1 MDRRDSLNTAP
12 PARGISLDRLPLAVG
27 TFIGAAV
34 VFSAAIA
41 VTSPDNRDSSL
52 TNALYGFTT
61 SIPLIV
67 LAYVWSAVDQR
78 ARRAPTLIFFLGAW
92 ATIFGISSAIQHFDP
107 TAGTFFYILC
117 ALAFAVI
124 VVVVIGG
131 ASRERERDQRY

>member
-1 MDRRDSLNTAP
+1 MDRRNITNTAP
-12 PARGISLDRLPLAVG
+12 PARGIGLDRFPLAVG
-27 TFIGAAV
+27 AFIGAAI

-41 VTSPDNRDSSL
+41 VTGPDNRDTSL

-92 ATIFGISSAIQHFDP
+92 ATIFGISSAIQHFDAN
-107 TAGTFFYILC
+107 AGTFFYILC
-117 ALAFAVI
+117 ALSVAVI
-124 VVVVIGG
+124 VVVIIGG
-131 ASRERERDQRY
+131 ANRERDQRY

>member
-1 MDRRDSLNTAP
+1 MDRRDTRTSP
-12 PARGISLDRLPLAVG
+12 PARGIGLDRLPLAVG
-27 TFIGAAV
+27 TFIGAAI
-34 VFSAAIA
+34 VFSASIA
-41 VTSPDNRDSSL
+41 VTGPDNRDPSL

-92 ATIFGISSAIQHFDP
+92 ATIFGISSTIQHFDA

-117 ALAFAVI
+117 ALAVAMIVAVI
-124 VVVVIGG
+124 IGN
-131 ASRERERDQRY
+131 SNRERSQRY